1 MHNKLPPIALLM
13 TAYNRQPMLER
24 TLLSLEEEIPLLD
37 IVLVDDGSHPPVTIE
52 RFRHYPITLIRLERN
67 QGAMAA
73 SNEGLKHIYSK
84 DYEYI
89 ARLDSD
95 DVVINQRFGKQLSF
109 LRDNPDIGVV
119 GSHFYVV
126 NSNGKLLSLEQPP
139 TKDDEI
145 KNKLFMENVMHHPTW
160 MLRTEVAKK
169 VGFYNTSYLAGGD
182 TEFCWR
188 LLQVTKAANIPEPL
202 IKYQVGSKESIS
214 RSRRFIQ
221 LFNTMKLKIKYFDPK
236 NPYAYMGMVISILD
250 ILYVLAFVRK
260 IRKLVS

>member
-1 MHNKLPPIALLM
+1 MHSKLPPIALLI
-13 TAYNRQPMLER
+13 TTYNRQYMLER
-24 TLLSLEEEIPLLD
+24 ALLSLEEEIPLLD
-37 IVLVDDGSHPPVTIE
+37 IIVADDGSNPPITIE
-52 RFRHYPITLIRLERN
+52 RFPHYPITLIRLEHN

-95 DVVINQRFGKQLSF
+95 DVVINGRFSKQLSF
-109 LRDNPDIGVV
+109 LKDNPDIGVV
-119 GSHFYVV
+119 GAHFYVV
-126 NSNGKLLSLEQPP
+126 NSSDKILSLEQPP
-139 TKDDEI
+139 TKDAEI
-145 KNKLFMENVMHHPTW
+145 RNKLFMENVMHHPTW
-160 MLRTEVAKK
+160 MMRTDIAKK
-169 VGFYNTSYLAGGD
+169 VGFYNTNYIAGGD

-221 LFNTMKLKIKYFDPK
+221 LFNTMKLKIKYFDLK
-236 NPYAYMGMVISILD
+236 NPYAYMGLVISVLD

-260 IRKLVS
+260 IRKLLS